1 MEGEENYVSRRD
13 FQENNDL
20 NNISQYVSASQLD
33 LFILKTDRQKKNSH
47 FRLNSTINPKINLY
61 EKQQENTIIESQQ
74 YLKRDSNLLKQ
85 QQKFTFEQT
94 KASQT
99 RESFWDFIE
108 EDLKKVKD
116 DFRTKKVSQTKAER
130 RRSSSS
136 KYLAEQEQFQNNLQK
151 IIQTKNNE
159 QKDIK
164 NQLYETLDKG
174 ESMQTQ
180 EFEICQDQKEKDQK
194 QKFNPIQKLL
204 KKEAQL
210 SNSFVARL
218 GIFQR
223 FLRNMKNLS
232 QTFKFKTMTFEQ
244 KQRFNDLSFYQFKKK
259 FISQIPVFN
268 PFNFAVIG
276 LELTALI
283 TLIISVFI
291 QPLINSFDIQFLQEG
306 IYKIV
311 FQSIPVFILT
321 TQILFKLNT
330 GFSKES
336 CIFNQITKNLDESW
350 LTKNNI
356 NNSDWFVKYINSVY
370 FSFISMVTVGYGDIT
385 PISLQEKVFVIFM
398 VAYSCGV
405 FGYIVSSIGNIFT
418 ERAQVQA
425 KFKNQLADIIQYMR
439 TRNIDQIIQS
449 QVYKYLDYLEK
460 MDHYNHQ
467 KGELTVQKLSPY
479 LQKQIKINSYY
490 PFLKKI
496 NYFKLNFKDS
506 ILVNASL
513 QIKELTFGPSQI
525 IFHQNDFDNRL
536 YFILKGEVQLSVN
549 DHKICIINEKDN
561 CFGINEFFTGEA
573 RNLQA
578 QSLTVSQI
586 LYLELNDFKEI
597 LKEDPLEYEKFSSL
611 KDQAIFSKVSID
623 QSCFFCNKFSHMHD
637 QCPFYTLKNQKL
649 LIIER
654 SKRSTD
660 QLRQK
665 IERVNLQKYNSLL
678 QNQITKVN
686 LKAIR
691 LNYINNLA
699 VDKHEIIQLV
709 QNNIY
714 DEDDI
719 DFYRNYDAFEYIKH
733 LEDERDE
740 VTEFKQNIKLI
751 SSDQIADQFLS
762 YEDITEKQQ
771 EEILESNIFV
781 NSVNKFATSSIQ
793 AIENY
798 TEEQKYVQILPFI
811 SSHNHQTK
819 RNSIHKNFIQQQNVN
834 AKERLSL
841 IKEHNSL
848 INIQNNQDQIQMK
861 GPDSST
867 YLNENTKKNNNLLNQ
882 AHNLF
887 ELKKEKPNSD
897 QGLDGK
903 YIINQDG
910 FFTINKFDQMQLY
923 TRYFPKNNFNQVLQ
937 KYNKLSNKTQR
948 IAFKKAKK
956 QIIRKKNV
964 SQNMYDFKQNNIK
977 KAFLKCQTIN
987 SLQKKVFLEKQVKQ
1001 LTINLDSN
1009 PKLGVQALMQD
1020 NQNDQ
1025 KIQYQQQ
1032 HNKQTDAEKS
1042 VFSNLNI

>member
-259 FISQIPVFN
+259 QASNVRTYHKIFFRVAFLTKLLRIQMKAGQQKIISTTL
-268 PFNFAVIG
+268 IG
-276 LELTALI
+276 L
-283 TLIISVFI
+283 
-291 QPLINSFDIQFLQEG
+291 
-306 IYKIV
+306 
-311 FQSIPVFILT
+311 
-321 TQILFKLNT
+321 
-330 GFSKES
+330 
-336 CIFNQITKNLDESW
+336 
-350 LTKNNI
+350 
-356 NNSDWFVKYINSVY
+356 
-370 FSFISMVTVGYGDIT
+370 
-385 PISLQEKVFVIFM
+385 
-398 VAYSCGV
+398 
-405 FGYIVSSIGNIFT
+405 
-418 ERAQVQA
+418 
-425 KFKNQLADIIQYMR
+425 NQLADIIQYMR